1 MVGIIGTRHNVTPA
15 QRGCLCAVL
24 TALQG
29 NRVPVVV
36 GCCPTGVDQAAR
48 AMAAAYRLP
57 LSVIAVTGPRTQAAL
72 RARTLALVRKC
83 KTALVA
89 FPASACFIHSGTWLG
104 VFAAASQGIPTFVFL
119 PSAAGGLPTCRGIV
133 AWQRVPIGTIPGCSS
148 ATGFM
153 FSQPTVQVIQQLIV

>member
-1 MVGIIGTRHNVTPA
+1 MVGIIGTRNHITA
-15 QRGCLCAVL
+15 HQRGCLSAIL

-57 LSVIAVTGPRTQAAL
+57 LSVIAVAGPRTPAAL

-89 FPASACFIHSGTWLG
+89 FPASERFMHSGTWLG

-119 PSAAGGLPTCRGIV
+119 PSAPAGLPTCRGIV
-133 AWQRVPIGTIPGCSS
+133 AWQRVPIGTVPGCSS

-153 FSQPTVQVIQQLIV
+153 VSQPTVQVIQQTIV